1 MNTLLQECEVA
12 NNEIKDTIE
21 YDNFVRN
28 QLDSEQRDIANY
40 CNNLKVKFKN
50 IAKTFS
56 EYEKNIDILKKDNHG
71 LTTAYAEKVS
81 EIGNSILFR

>member
-12 NNEIKDTIE
+12 NNEIKDTID

-28 QLDSEQRDIANY
+28 QLDSEQRDIAIY

-50 IAKTFS
+50 ISKTFS
-56 EYEKNIDILKKDNHG
+56 EYEKNIDILKKENYC
-71 LTTAYAEKVS
+71 LNTAYGIKLA
-81 EIGNSILFR
+81 EIGISN